1 MNGTVKEF
9 KETLEEMSGIY
20 PFKDENTRICTV
32 DLVTG
37 NHNRLTVVTTDERTG
52 IQIEMSKALKENAYE

>member
-9 KETLEEMSGIY
+9 KETLEEMREIY
-20 PFKDENTRICTV
+20 PFKDENTRICTL

-37 NHNRLTVVTTDERTG
+37 NHNRLTVVMTDENTG
-52 IQIEMSKALKENAYE
+52 IQIEMSKAIKEN